1 MCQLLD
7 IPRSSL
13 YYHLKNDSQKKKH
26 DDSNLTEL
34 IKEIFK
40 KSRNNYGTRKIKVE
54 LAKRGHTVSKR
65 RIGRIMKENG
75 LVSSYTVKQYK
86 IHRSS
91 CNNDDVNNE
100 LNRQFNQ
107 EKRMNVVVSDLTYV
121 NVAGKW
127 NYICLMLD
135 LYNREI
141 VGYAAGEHKDAKL
154 VRKALYSIKYDLRK
168 ISLFHTDYAEEKT
181 IPKFI

>member
-1 MCQLLD
+1 
-7 IPRSSL
+7 
-13 YYHLKNDSQKKKH
+13 
-26 DDSNLTEL
+26 
-34 IKEIFK
+34 
-40 KSRNNYGTRKIKVE
+40 
-54 LAKRGHTVSKR
+54 
-65 RIGRIMKENG
+65 MKENG

-107 EKRMNVVVSDLTYV
+107 EKRMNVVVSDMTYV

-127 NYICLMLD
+127 NCICLMLD

-141 VGYAAGEHKDAKL
+141 FGYASGEHKDAKL

-168 ISLFHTDYAEEKT
+168 NQPVSHRTRK
-181 IPKFI
+181 